1 MARLAQEEREKQR
14 RVGERIAE
22 AREARRLTQPVVAD
36 RVGVSL
42 RAYQNWESG
51 ATRVAWTNL
60 PKLAKILGASEDYLL
75 SGEGREPAVPVPTDL
90 NQQFGEID
98 ARLANIE
105 EMLSQLL
112 DQRQADPEQAL
123 ATAVGRIVEGV
134 RATVLETSVPK
145 ETAATPKRPA
155 RRAQ

>member
-14 RVGERIAE
+14 KVGERIAE

-42 RAYQNWESG
+42 RAYQNWEAG

-60 PKLAKILGASEDYLL
+60 PKLAQILGITEDYLL
-75 SGEGREPAVPVPTDL
+75 SGDGDAPGLAVPTDL
-90 NQQFGEID
+90 NQQFAEID

-105 EMLSQLL
+105 EMLTQLL
-112 DQRQADPEQAL
+112 GRQPGAQEAEI
-123 ATAVGRIVEGV
+123 AKAIGRIAEGV
-134 RATVLETSVPK
+134 REELLPK
-145 ETAATPKRPA
+145 GTDAQPPKTPA
-155 RRAQ
+155 RRAR